1 VLAGH
6 LDEEAFMRAFA
17 IPLLLCCLIPA
28 CASPQSRLTTG
39 LQEAG
44 LSSKQSRCMADDMSG
59 KLSIGQLIKLSSL
72 GKAKERDP
80 ERTSVKQFLHD
91 VRALG
96 DPEIIA
102 ITTRAALG
110 CALMG

>member
-6 LDEEAFMRAFA
+6 LDGRAFVRA
-17 IPLLLCCLIPA
+17 STMPLLFCLLPLA

-72 GKAKERDP
+72 SKAKERDP
-80 ERTSVKQFLHD
+80 VRTSVKQFLHD

-96 DPEIIA
+96 DTEIIA